1 MLQIKLTCYLS
12 FLHNTF
18 LLLFHCSTSF
28 KTSQSLKVPKYNL
41 SISIFCYFTAPS
53 PHSGGKYCTF
63 SLIHSGSDGALNFT
77 YTVIYLLLLTDQDLL
92 TLLCFKGFWVRFAV
106 LFCLLHSYVNSST
119 CAWMCEVN
127 LPRPSLN
134 VSDFIRF
141 SGCASLLQKASDSCW
156 EKTDPVFFGILTSSP
171 RFTFTQNKPDWCK
184 YCCSPAF

>member
-18 LLLFHCSTSF
+18 LLLFHCSMSF

-92 TLLCFKGFWVRFAV
+92 TLCVSFSLIKPQILMSVLKDFGFVLQSCFV
-106 LFCLLHSYVNSST
+106 C
-119 CAWMCEVN
+119 C
-127 LPRPSLN
+127 
-134 VSDFIRF
+134 
-141 SGCASLLQKASDSCW
+141 
-156 EKTDPVFFGILTSSP
+156 ILM
-171 RFTFTQNKPDWCK
+171 
-184 YCCSPAF
+184 